1 MDNPNGAVFA
11 LEGLACLAVAQK
23 QLQKAA
29 RLFAWADVTRAEILD
44 FRPFSQQ
51 AEVDQEI
58 AVIIAGIG
66 EEAFAAASL
75 EGKMMTMAQAVAQ
88 ALAE

>member
-1 MDNPNGAVFA
+1 
-11 LEGLACLAVAQK
+11 VAQK
-23 QLQKAA
+23 QFQKAA

-44 FRPFSQQ
+44 FRPPSEQ

-58 AVIIAGIG
+58 AAIIAGIG

-75 EGKMMTMAQAVAQ
+75 EGQKMTMAQAA
-88 ALAE
+88 ALALEG